1 MNRISL
7 SFATLIFSPTTG
19 MLLWN
24 KMYGVG
30 VYIIK
35 ESKDKT
41 AFILIRRIWL
51 FDDSTITW

>member
-1 MNRISL
+1 
-7 SFATLIFSPTTG
+7 

-24 KMYGVG
+24 KIYGVG

-51 FDDSTITW
+51 FDDSTITWLLFSTWHGF